1 VSELDFTA
9 MRAAM
14 VSSQLRTNNVSDPRI
29 VAAMEA
35 VARERFVPAERAA
48 LAYIDVPI
56 PLSDGRALNAPLV
69 TARLIAES
77 GIRAGE
83 KVLLVAAA
91 TGYAAA
97 LLAELGAKVTALE
110 VDEALAA
117 AARAALGKLP
127 GVAQVTG
134 PLEAGWRKGAPYDV
148 ILIDGAIEVVPAA
161 IAAQLAVD
169 GRLLTGLVDN
179 GVTRLALGRKA
190 GQSVGLVPFADL
202 ETVRLPGFA
211 APSGFSF

>member
-1 VSELDFTA
+1 
-9 MRAAM
+9 M

-35 VARERFVPAERAA
+35 VARERFVPAERAT
-48 LAYIDVPI
+48 LAYVDVPI
-56 PLSDGRALNAPLV
+56 PLSGGRALNAPLV
-69 TARLIAES
+69 TARLITES
-77 GIRAGE
+77 GVGAGE
-83 KVLLVAAA
+83 KVLLIGAA

-97 LLAELGAKVTALE
+97 LLAQLGAKVTALE
-110 VDEALAA
+110 VDDSLVA
-117 AARAALGKLP
+117 AARAALGKASGITL
-127 GVAQVTG
+127 VTG

-148 ILIDGAIEVVPAA
+148 ILIDGAVEAVPAA

-190 GQSVGLVPFADL
+190 GQGVGLVPFADL
-202 ETVRLPGFA
+202 ETVRLPGFST
-211 APSGFSF
+211 PSGFSF

>member
-1 VSELDFTA
+1 
-9 MRAAM
+9 M

-29 VAAMEA
+29 VAALEA

-56 PLSDGRALNAPLV
+56 PLAEGRALNAPLA

-77 GIRAGE
+77 GVKPGE
-83 KVLLVAAA
+83 KVLLVGAA

-97 LLAELGAKVTALE
+97 LLAELGASVTALE

-117 AARAALGKLP
+117 TARTLLGKVS
-127 GVAQVTG
+127 GVKLVTG

-148 ILIDGAIEVVPAA
+148 ILIDGAIEALPANF
-161 IAAQLAVD
+161 AAQLAVD

-179 GVTRLALGRKA
+179 GMTRLALGRKA
-190 GQSVGLVPFADL
+190 GQGVGLVPFADL
-202 ETVRLPGFA
+202 EAVRLPGFS

>member
-1 VSELDFTA
+1 VSELDFSA

-48 LAYIDVPI
+48 LAYIDVPV
-56 PLSDGRALNAPLV
+56 PLADGRALNAPLV

-77 GIRAGE
+77 GIKPGE
-83 KVLLVAAA
+83 KVLLVGAA

-97 LLAELGAKVTALE
+97 LLAELGASVTALE
-110 VDEALAA
+110 VDEALTAT
-117 AARAALGKLP
+117 ARTLLGKAS
-127 GVAQVTG
+127 GVRLVTG

-148 ILIDGAIEVVPAA
+148 ILIDGAIEALPEVF
-161 IAAQLAVD
+161 AAQLSAG
-169 GRLLTGLVDN
+169 GRLLTGLVDK

-190 GQSVGLVPFADL
+190 GSGVRLVSFADL
-202 ETVRLPGFA
+202 EAVPLPGFF
-211 APSGFSF
+211 APPRFSF